1 MAKIIISHRVD
12 CEERWLFCSKNVKD
26 LIENLWSEHIQ
37 GTTHYLK
44 VKERLHDDMPCKCSY
59 PFTTRPIES
68 EIFALFHGCVFDLDA
83 YYDKVD
89 YLVKEVESL
98 PETVLSGALSESVKN
113 FPLYKTPHVKSLF
126 SRPIINESELLIY
139 LYVLMALIRFELDKD
154 IDIASVSRMILNNNT
169 LKRNSGRK
177 E

>member
-1 MAKIIISHRVD
+1 MAKIIISHRKEYGED
-12 CEERWLFCSKNVKD
+12 WRFNDKNVKNQ
-26 LIENLWSEHIQ
+26 IENLWTEHIQ
-37 GTTHYLK
+37 GTTDYLK
-44 VKERLHDDMPCKCSY
+44 VKELLHCDMPCKCSY

-68 EIFALFHGCVFDLDA
+68 EILELFHGCVFDLDA

-98 PETVLSGALSESVKN
+98 PETVFSAAVSKSVKK
-113 FPLYKTPHVKSLF
+113 FPLIPNVKSLF

-139 LYVLMALIRFELDKD
+139 LKGIMMLIRSEFDKD
-154 IDIASVSRMILNNNT
+154 FDIASDKRMIWNNNN
-169 LKRNSGRK
+169 LKRFSGRK